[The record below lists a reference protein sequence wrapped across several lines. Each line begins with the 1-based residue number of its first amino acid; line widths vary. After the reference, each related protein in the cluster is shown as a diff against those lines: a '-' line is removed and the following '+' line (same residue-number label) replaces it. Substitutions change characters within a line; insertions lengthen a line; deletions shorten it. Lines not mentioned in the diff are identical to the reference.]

1 LRHHIFYSTNGIF
14 RDGSNLV
21 VSFSLVGPTVP
32 ELDHENL
39 VPKPAM
45 LRHVPLCTVPASP
58 AWCMGSEP
66 HLLATSY
73 SLSKPTI
80 TVHIRSMFNPT
91 TSRVHGSSQGGEPQ
105 VQKKI
110 RLQSSSNIL
119 IAYIYFQKGNSVDI
133 ELVSRLMFQVSKQW
147 SCKQGNQITQ
157 NFRDDDERVDLK

>member
-1 LRHHIFYSTNGIF
+1 
-14 RDGSNLV
+14 
-21 VSFSLVGPTVP
+21 
-32 ELDHENL
+32 
-39 VPKPAM
+39 
-45 LRHVPLCTVPASP
+45 
-58 AWCMGSEP
+58 
-66 HLLATSY
+66 
-73 SLSKPTI
+73 
-80 TVHIRSMFNPT
+80 MFNPT